1 MLCEKSGLNNAV
13 IKEKVKNVISKVFLI
28 YDNKKYVQLM
38 FKYGVQNKNLRA
50 VSEIIEELTLYI
62 KEHGLDNITEK
73 DLQYMAK
80 LADSA
85 DKGVR
90 ESALSFIGEVYKVL
104 DEEVWR
110 LLGPINIKVKGLLEG
125 RFKQVK
131 KGSVSHMNS
140 SINAASPLER
150 NSVLVPK
157 TTSSA

>member
-1 MLCEKSGLNNAV
+1 M
-13 IKEKVKNVISKVFLI
+13 I
-28 YDNKKYVQLM
+28 YDNKKYVQLI

-50 VSEIIEELTLYI
+50 VSEMIEELTLYI
-62 KEHGLDNITEK
+62 KDHGLDNVTEK
-73 DLQYMAK
+73 DLQILAR
-80 LADSA
+80 LADAA

-131 KGSVSHMNS
+131 KGTVGLMNS
-140 SINAASPLER
+140 SINTASPLER
-150 NSVLVPK
+150 KSLLVPK
-157 TTSSA
+157 PTSA

>member
-1 MLCEKSGLNNAV
+1 
-13 IKEKVKNVISKVFLI
+13 LI
-28 YDNKKYVQLM
+28 YDNKKYVQLI

-50 VSEIIEELTLYI
+50 VSEMIEELTLYI
-62 KEHGLDNITEK
+62 KDHGLDNVTEK
-73 DLQYMAK
+73 DLQILAR
-80 LADSA
+80 LADAA

-131 KGSVSHMNS
+131 KGTVGLMNS
-140 SINAASPLER
+140 SINTASPLER
-150 NSVLVPK
+150 KSLLVPK
-157 TTSSA
+157 PTSA

>member
-13 IKEKVKNVISKVFLI
+13 IKEKVKNVIKQVFLI

-50 VSEIIEELTLYI
+50 VSETIEELTLYI

-73 DLQYMAK
+73 DLQSMAK
-80 LADSA
+80 LADAA

-104 DEEVWR
+104 DEEIWR

-125 RFKQVK
+125 RFK
-131 KGSVSHMNS
+131 
-140 SINAASPLER
+140 
-150 NSVLVPK
+150 
-157 TTSSA
+157 